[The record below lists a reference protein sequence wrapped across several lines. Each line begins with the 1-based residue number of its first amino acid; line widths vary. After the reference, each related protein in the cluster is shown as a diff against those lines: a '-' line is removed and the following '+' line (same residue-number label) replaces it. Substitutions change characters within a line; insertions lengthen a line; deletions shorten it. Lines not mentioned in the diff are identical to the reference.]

1 MKRSKTTA
9 LLLMSAAPLLFTAC
23 GREPEAKAQEG
34 LYTSVDA
41 CVAQTHD
48 IATCREAFAQAQKQA
63 AEQGPKYASR
73 EQCAQDYAQDRCVE
87 QRDSHGH
94 SFIGPMMTGFFL
106 SQMLNNNR
114 AAGFNAAPAY
124 QDRQNQWQ
132 RPASY
137 SGGAGATAASGTMLR
152 GNQTMTH
159 IGATPNRAVTV
170 SRGGFGES
178 AGGRGFGS

>member
-48 IATCREAFAQAQKQA
+48 IATCREAFAQGAEAGRRAGAQVRQPRAVRAGLCAGALRGA
-63 AEQGPKYASR
+63 ARQPRPLLHRADDDR
-73 EQCAQDYAQDRCVE
+73 LLPVADAQQQPRRRV
-87 QRDSHGH
+87 QMPR
-94 SFIGPMMTGFFL
+94 PPTRTGRT
-106 SQMLNNNR
+106 SGSGR
-114 AAGFNAAPAY
+114 RPIPAVPA
-124 QDRQNQWQ
+124 RP
-132 RPASY
+132 RPA
-137 SGGAGATAASGTMLR
+137 AALR

-178 AGGRGFGS
+178 GGGRGFGS